1 MKLSATLKAIQST
14 SILSRWSQG
23 NQLKTMRDFAQN
35 FKFAQNIT
43 LERRLA
49 QKRGVQC
56 TRHSLTQNYRNMQPS
71 KMIYNHRRHFMD
83 PTNSNS
89 EEEQP
94 STHDDAEFEEEQNR
108 QAGGQRSSYR
118 RMVSS
123 KNILI
128 VAGPNGAGKT
138 TFARNYLLNEAD
150 DPTFINADMI
160 AEGLNPFQPERSAF
174 AAGRIML
181 RMIDEYVRRGESF
194 AFVTTK
200 KLSQNTGGCSIHRLT
215 CANKTD

>member
-1 MKLSATLKAIQST
+1 
-14 SILSRWSQG
+14 
-23 NQLKTMRDFAQN
+23 
-35 FKFAQNIT
+35 
-43 LERRLA
+43 
-49 QKRGVQC
+49 
-56 TRHSLTQNYRNMQPS
+56 
-71 KMIYNHRRHFMD
+71 MD

-94 STHDDAEFEEEQNR
+94 STHDDAEFEEEHNR

-160 AEGLNPFQPERSAF
+160 AEGLNPFQPERSGQRQLF
-174 AAGRIML
+174 WPLLLPHRDML
-181 RMIDEYVRRGESF
+181 P
-194 AFVTTK
+194 
-200 KLSQNTGGCSIHRLT
+200 
-215 CANKTD
+215 

>member
-1 MKLSATLKAIQST
+1 
-14 SILSRWSQG
+14 
-23 NQLKTMRDFAQN
+23 
-35 FKFAQNIT
+35 
-43 LERRLA
+43 
-49 QKRGVQC
+49 
-56 TRHSLTQNYRNMQPS
+56 
-71 KMIYNHRRHFMD
+71 MD

-194 AFVTTK
+194 AFETT
-200 KLSQNTGGCSIHRLT
+200 LSGRNYARSIPEWQAEGYRVRLCFLRLPNPEMAILRVRNRVREGGHHVDDDVVRRRFDAGWRNFQQLYRNIVDMWLLYDATGDYPMLIAEGG
-215 CANKTD
+215 NYEQGE